1 MKGERWQ
8 SGVAHPYGLSRRR
21 PCEGGRG
28 AAFRVSWPRFR
39 RRSVTSRTKSCV
51 HTRLP
56 LRWHDLETFLLHRV
70 EDVLGPGVASIQTP
84 YLDTICRR
92 RNPLEPIRGMQRPF
106 RLRKAH
112 GATGRMGVRPALSP
126 FTCHLSLF
134 TNHGAG
140 RSLALPG
147 LPYALAADNFCTSSL
162 VSFTSAKRN
171 KGASCSG
178 VRALA
183 MGATTV
189 G

>member
-1 MKGERWQ
+1 M
-8 SGVAHPYGLSRRR
+8 
-21 PCEGGRG
+21 
-28 AAFRVSWPRFR
+28 SWPRFR

-70 EDVLGPGVASIQTP
+70 EHVLAPRASRLFKCHTWTRLPGVETRWSQYAECNAPSAFVP
-84 YLDTICRR
+84 
-92 RNPLEPIRGMQRPF
+92 NPSTHTDLHSGLWR
-106 RLRKAH
+106 
-112 GATGRMGVRPALSP
+112 TGRLCAATMPCNT
-126 FTCHLSLF
+126 FHLSLF

-171 KGASCSG
+171 KGLSCSG